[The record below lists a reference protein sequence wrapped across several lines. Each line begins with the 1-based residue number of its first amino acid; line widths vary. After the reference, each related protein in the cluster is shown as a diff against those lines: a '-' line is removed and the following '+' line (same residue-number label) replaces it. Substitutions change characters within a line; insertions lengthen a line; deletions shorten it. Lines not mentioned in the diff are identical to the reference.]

1 MNGSAV
7 PQLIETDVPA
17 SRPAPANTS
26 LRAKSAAPSN
36 ASGTA
41 ERCRPCVGQMA
52 ALDTAT
58 ARNRSGCRSAASSA
72 PSPPTDQPITARG
85 SSPNRPR
92 SSGRKSS
99 ISIRMRSSPS
109 ARLCQ

>member
-26 LRAKSAAPSN
+26 LREVRGPSN

-41 ERCRPCVGQMA
+41 DCCWACVGQIA
-52 ALDTAT
+52 ALETAT
-58 ARNRSGCRSAASSA
+58 ARNRSR
-72 PSPPTDQPITARG
+72 
-85 SSPNRPR
+85 
-92 SSGRKSS
+92 
-99 ISIRMRSSPS
+99 
-109 ARLCQ
+109 